1 MDDLI
6 AKYLDPKHPGSLG
19 GIDRLLRST
28 EKNEDKSSVLKALQH
43 VDAYT
48 LNKENRR
55 TFPRNPVVV
64 TNLQHQYQIDLADLS
79 KYAEQNDG
87 VRYLLVAID
96 CFSKKAC
103 VQPLITK
110 EELPVKNAL
119 EKVFKELGVPH
130 KIQFDK
136 GTEFWNSTVQKYLRQ
151 KQVEMFTSENDDI
164 KCCMAERL
172 IRTLKSRIFRF
183 FRFRLAT
190 RYIDKLQDFVYSY
203 NHSVHS
209 SHGQEPASVK
219 HSNSLKTFNALYG
232 SMLREQIKHPRYKV
246 GDVVRIA
253 KNKGQFEKGYDYRF
267 QSDFYTVTKLIG
279 HQAPVYKL
287 KETESDEP
295 IKGSFYESELSI
307 VKGQADWEYRVE
319 KVLERKRRGKVWWI
333 KVRWLGYG
341 AASDSWVKEKCT
353 KIKAST

>member
-1 MDDLI
+1 MDNLI
-6 AKYLDPKHPGSLG
+6 AKYLNPRHPGSLG

-28 EKNEDKSSVLKALQH
+28 GENEDRNSVLKALQN

-55 TFPRNPVVV
+55 KFPRNPVVV
-64 TNLQHQYQIDLADLS
+64 TNLQHQYQVDLADLS

-87 VRYLLVAID
+87 IRYLLVAID
-96 CFSKKAC
+96 CFSKKAS
-103 VQPLITK
+103 VQPLTTK
-110 EELPVKNAL
+110 EGPPVKTAL
-119 EKVFKELGVPH
+119 ENVFTDLGVPQ

-136 GTEFWNSTVQKYLRQ
+136 GTEFWNSTVQKFLRQ
-151 KQVEMFTSENDDI
+151 KQIEMFTSENDDI

-172 IRTLKSRIFRF
+172 IRTLKSRISRF
-183 FRFRLAT
+183 FRSRLAT
-190 RYIDKLQDFVYSY
+190 RYIDKLQDFVHSY
-203 NHSVHS
+203 NHSIHS

-219 HSNSLKTFNALYG
+219 HSTSLKTFNSLYG
-232 SMLREQIKHPRYKV
+232 FVLEERGKQPRYKV

-267 QSDFYTVTKLIG
+267 QSDFYTITRVIG
-279 HQAPVYKL
+279 HQTPVYKL
-287 KETESDEP
+287 KETESGES
-295 IKGSFYESELSI
+295 IKGSFYESELSLL
-307 VKGQADWEYRVE
+307 KGQEDWEYRVDE
-319 KVLERKRRGKVWWI
+319 VLDRKKRGRDWWI